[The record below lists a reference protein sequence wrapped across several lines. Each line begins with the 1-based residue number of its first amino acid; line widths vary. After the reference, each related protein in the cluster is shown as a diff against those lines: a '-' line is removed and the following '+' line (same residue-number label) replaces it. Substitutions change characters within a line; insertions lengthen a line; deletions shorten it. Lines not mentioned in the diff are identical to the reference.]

1 MRLPLC
7 LHLQAEARRR
17 GLQKF
22 DYQPLT
28 EQNAKEYDE
37 GAFTSD
43 AMLQMRMIA
52 MSSSPNRSLRPNTGE
67 FRKKESHAGLTA
79 IEVLVAL
86 VILSVV
92 AVFSMRAFEHT
103 RRVHLETAQ
112 SDCATQVARDILNEL
127 KSGEDW
133 KDVKSAWDESS
144 LERYDTEF
152 DIQMQE
158 QPGEEVGV
166 AHLEL
171 AISWVSPK
179 GLQQRVFNTS
189 VFDWE
194 TGP

>member
-1 MRLPLC
+1 
-7 LHLQAEARRR
+7 
-17 GLQKF
+17 
-22 DYQPLT
+22 LT
-28 EQNAKEYDE
+28 QQNSKEYE
-37 GAFTSD
+37 RPIITSD
-43 AMLQMRMIA
+43 VMLRMPMIA
-52 MSSSPNRSLRPNTGE
+52 ISTSPE
-67 FRKKESHAGLTA
+67 ESHRGKTGDRRKLETRAGLTA

-86 VILSVV
+86 VILSAV

-112 SDCATQVARDILNEL
+112 SDCATQVARDILNEI

-133 KDVKSAWDESS
+133 ENVKAEWDELS
-144 LERYDTEF
+144 LARYDTEF
-152 DIQMQE
+152 DIQVQE
-158 QPGEEVGV
+158 QPGEEEGV

-189 VFDWE
+189 VFDWG